1 MTVSQI
7 KAMCIFFCV
16 DPCGED
22 GKPLIKENMIDKLLD
37 YLGEPDASAVKK
49 AEPAEAKKKAAAKPK
64 KKATAKP
71 KKVAP
76 KAPEDPFSLIK
87 DYKKGKMPS
96 EKAMRQWVKA
106 YIVCVDMETA
116 TTKDAVLTATA
127 KFGVDMSSKKARI
140 KQLLAEEI

>member
-1 MTVSQI
+1 
-7 KAMCIFFCV
+7 MCNFFCI

-37 YLGEPDASAVKK
+37 YLGEPDESVVKK

-64 KKATAKP
+64 KKAAAKP
-71 KKVAP
+71 RAVAP

-87 DYKKGKMPS
+87 DYKKGKLPS
-96 EKAMRQWVKA
+96 DKAMRQWVKA

-127 KFGVDMSSKKARI
+127 KFGVDMARKKARI